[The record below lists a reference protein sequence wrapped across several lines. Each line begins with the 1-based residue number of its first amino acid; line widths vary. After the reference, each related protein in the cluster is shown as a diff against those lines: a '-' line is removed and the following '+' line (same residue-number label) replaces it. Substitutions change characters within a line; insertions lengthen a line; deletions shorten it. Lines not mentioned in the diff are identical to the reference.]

1 MGYTI
6 YIRKEIMHVIKVFLS
21 LFLLI

>member
-1 MGYTI
+1 
-6 YIRKEIMHVIKVFLS
+6 MHVIKVFLS